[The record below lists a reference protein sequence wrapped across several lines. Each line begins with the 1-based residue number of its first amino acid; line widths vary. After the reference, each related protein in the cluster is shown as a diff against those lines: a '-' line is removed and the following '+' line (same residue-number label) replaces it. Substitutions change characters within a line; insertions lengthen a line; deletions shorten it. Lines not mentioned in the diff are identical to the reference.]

1 MERWPS
7 STWWASHIPVT
18 IASCFLDPA
27 LSYFQQTIC
36 SVLFSCSSVSSFI
49 GHLVLFLFQ
58 IFCCFSVKGQIISES
73 SLLLSC
79 LCCTLSCYINIVRS
93 GVLSFLFL
101 FQGQR
106 FVGDLLPDGKIKS
119 QETDIIFAS
128 PSAWAI
134 HCKRIINPEKKS
146 GCGWASV
153 CPILILSWRCKQMHI
168 LRHIKD
174 TSLQLQ
180 LFV

>member
-1 MERWPS
+1 VNRLCYL
-7 STWWASHIPVT
+7 AVVCVAHFPVM
-18 IASCFLDPA
+18 
-27 LSYFQQTIC
+27 
-36 SVLFSCSSVSSFI
+36 SVS
-49 GHLVLFLFQ
+49 
-58 IFCCFSVKGQIISES
+58 
-73 SLLLSC
+73 
-79 LCCTLSCYINIVRS
+79 IVRS

-119 QETDIIFAS
+119 QETDIVFAS

-153 CPILILSWRCKQMHI
+153 GPILILS
-168 LRHIKD
+168 
-174 TSLQLQ
+174 
-180 LFV
+180 